1 MSTFLIQRLTLK
13 GLLALSTNYIVVNQ
27 RYEIEFHKKAVIH
40 SLIYK
45 FMHCNK
51 SVLYSNDVSSSPLNT
66 KGITMKNVSSSF
78 LKQSMI

>member
-27 RYEIEFHKKAVIH
+27 RYEIEFHKKVVIH
-40 SLIYK
+40 LLIYL

-51 SVLYSNDVSSSPLNT
+51 SVLFNNNVSSSTLNT
-66 KGITMKNVSSSF
+66 KDITMKNIPS
-78 LKQSMI
+78 